1 MFSTNYGPRGYYVE
15 RKQILERMKMK
26 ISGFSL
32 IFILLVLTVVSS
44 SVEPI
49 KREETRDMK
58 VYTRAYG
65 SPPSLA
71 AIGAKLDQLLSIV
84 RDLKRLMTKLSKVA
98 GGFGGFGRRR

>member
-1 MFSTNYGPRGYYVE
+1 MYGEME
-15 RKQILERMKMK
+15 RTTRDESGHFGKMKMK

-44 SVEPI
+44 SDSVEPI

>member
-1 MFSTNYGPRGYYVE
+1 
-15 RKQILERMKMK
+15 MKMK

>member
-1 MFSTNYGPRGYYVE
+1 MYGEME
-15 RKQILERMKMK
+15 RTTRDESGHFGKMKMK